1 MSVSDAVITSP
12 DKISCDVADV
22 GKDQRMSER
31 ALEFALDGKYAAAL
45 KALRDDT
52 REWWLETIENGE
64 DASCDAVTLFSDQS
78 KTIEDTS
85 LVT

>member
-1 MSVSDAVITSP
+1 MGFVVLLLSSNVVLSDPI
-12 DKISCDVADV
+12 
-22 GKDQRMSER
+22 QQ
-31 ALEFALDGKYAAAL
+31 ALDGKYAAAL

-52 REWWLETIENGE
+52 REWWLETIEDGE